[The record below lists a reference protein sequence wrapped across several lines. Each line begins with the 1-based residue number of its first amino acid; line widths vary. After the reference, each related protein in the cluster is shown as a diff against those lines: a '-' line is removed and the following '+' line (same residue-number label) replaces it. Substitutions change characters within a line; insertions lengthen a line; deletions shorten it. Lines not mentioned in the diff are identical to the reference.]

1 MRRLY
6 KTRFTLLVVLLLL
19 RFFLRRLLDE
29 AIRSVSNTYKG
40 EWQT

>member
-6 KTRFTLLVVLLLL
+6 KTRFTLQVVLLLL

-29 AIRSVSNTYKG
+29 AI
-40 EWQT
+40 